1 MAASIYENLVMNEC
15 CIFEWGSNYKPD
27 GDKLADYQSSYK
39 PWKDNPV
46 DHVTPPPFL
55 AIADGTTEIFL
66 SQWHPTLHWIAYNL
80 ACCEEHSQETSL
92 AL

>member
-27 GDKLADYQSSYK
+27 GDKLTDYQSSYR

-46 DHVTPPPFL
+46 DHVTP
-55 AIADGTTEIFL
+55 L
-66 SQWHPTLHWIAYNL
+66 SGHSWWDHRKFPKPMTPHP
-80 ACCEEHSQETSL
+80 SL
-92 AL
+92 NSL

>member
-46 DHVTPPPFL
+46 DHVTPPPF
-55 AIADGTTEIFL
+55 
-66 SQWHPTLHWIAYNL
+66 WP
-80 ACCEEHSQETSL
+80 
-92 AL
+92 